1 MDIWWRAF
9 ELYNSGAHPKYLEE
23 LAVLLH
29 FDEISVIWRKC
40 ITVKSILITL
50 VFCFFFFS
58 LKEGF
63 FKRNPDK
70 NLPTL
75 KCLILYFSN

>member
-29 FDEISVIWRKC
+29 FDEISAIW
-40 ITVKSILITL
+40 
-50 VFCFFFFS
+50 
-58 LKEGF
+58 LKM
-63 FKRNPDK
+63 
-70 NLPTL
+70 
-75 KCLILYFSN
+75 

>member
-29 FDEISVIWRKC
+29 FDEISVIWRKMHNC
-40 ITVKSILITL
+40 KIYTHNSSILL
-50 VFCFFFFS
+50 FLFLS
-58 LKEGF
+58 QRGF

>member
-29 FDEISVIWRKC
+29 SDEISVIWRKC

-63 FKRNPDK
+63 LKE
-70 NLPTL
+70 TL
-75 KCLILYFSN
+75 IRTYLL